1 MIRFLDL
8 QKVNAPYADAF
19 RRKMDAALEKG
30 WFILGDEVKQFET
43 DFAAYCGVKHCIGVG
58 NGLDALSLIFRGY
71 IELGKLSPG
80 DEVIVP
86 ANTFIATVLAVRE
99 AGLTPILCEP
109 DPQTFNLDPREVLKR
124 LTPKTK
130 ALMPVH
136 LYGCLADVN
145 ALAEIASNHGLLF
158 IEDAAQ
164 AHGASIEG
172 KRAGSFGDAA
182 GFSFYPGKNLGA
194 LGDAGAI
201 TTSDDAL
208 AEVVRALRNYGSSR
222 KYHHDRVGVNSRL
235 DELQAAFLNCK
246 LGNLNAENERRREIA
261 RMYRNSIK
269 HPEVTT
275 PIDSGESHVY
285 HLFVIRSPRRDEL
298 QQHLE
303 NNGIET
309 LIHYPV
315 PLHRQPALQP
325 MNETFSISE
334 ELSSQVLSLPMSPV
348 MTHDEVAKV
357 IDAINRF

>member
-1 MIRFLDL
+1 
-8 QKVNAPYADAF
+8 
-19 RRKMDAALEKG
+19 
-30 WFILGDEVKQFET
+30 
-43 DFAAYCGVKHCIGVG
+43 
-58 NGLDALSLIFRGY
+58 
-71 IELGKLSPG
+71 
-80 DEVIVP
+80 
-86 ANTFIATVLAVRE
+86 
-99 AGLTPILCEP
+99 
-109 DPQTFNLDPREVLKR
+109 

-235 DELQAAFLNCK
+235 DELHTLLLNSK
-246 LGNLNAENERRREIA
+246 LRNLPPSPLRRPEIA
-261 RMYRNSIK
+261 RMYRDITN
-269 HPEVTT
+269 
-275 PIDSGESHVY
+275 
-285 HLFVIRSPRRDEL
+285 
-298 QQHLE
+298 
-303 NNGIET
+303 
-309 LIHYPV
+309 
-315 PLHRQPALQP
+315 
-325 MNETFSISE
+325 
-334 ELSSQVLSLPMSPV
+334 
-348 MTHDEVAKV
+348 
-357 IDAINRF
+357 